1 MTSVRGEGLR
11 LVRRPRNEC
20 KHIKQQHDGNFKN
33 GFFSRRTNCGAQAI
47 GSKRTSVGGK
57 KTRRPGSD
65 CVRGR
70 LEEALALETLALIV
84 EGGREGAR
92 MIISINTWFRVCWEI
107 CAPE

>member
-1 MTSVRGEGLR
+1 MSLMSKLAVDRGGLSSKMTRYKKGCKGL
-11 LVRRPRNEC
+11 
-20 KHIKQQHDGNFKN
+20 GS
-33 GFFSRRTNCGAQAI
+33 GGAQAI

-70 LEEALALETLALIV
+70 VEEALALETLALIV